1 MTGLGHDKED
11 WDTAMTSI
19 FRDRDGHLRASVHE
33 FPQLLA
39 DFLETDVA
47 ENPERCD
54 HLLAGLGQGR
64 DGQPFEAYGNI
75 YELTAGPD
83 GAEIRNAYDDTLVPL
98 RLSLEELEAALT
110 AWRQAME

>member
-1 MTGLGHDKED
+1 
-11 WDTAMTSI
+11 MTSI

-33 FPQLLA
+33 FPPILA

-47 ENPERCD
+47 ENRERCEY
-54 HLLAGLGQGR
+54 LLAGLGQGR

-75 YELTAGPD
+75 YELVAGPD
-83 GAEIRNAYDDTLVPL
+83 GAVIRNAYDDTVAPL
-98 RLSLEELEAALT
+98 RLSLDELETALT